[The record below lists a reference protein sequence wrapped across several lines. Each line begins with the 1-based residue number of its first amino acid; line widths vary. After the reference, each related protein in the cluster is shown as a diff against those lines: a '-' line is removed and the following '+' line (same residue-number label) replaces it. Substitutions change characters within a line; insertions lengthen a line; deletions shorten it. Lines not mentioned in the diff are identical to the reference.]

1 MSFLDVNFATRM
13 KIEELYYEW
22 IKENGIAD
30 KPNSVVAFMLC
41 QGWLN
46 EEKIGEDLR
55 KGK

>member
-1 MSFLDVNFATRM
+1 MSFTDVNFTNRK

-22 IKENGIAD
+22 INGKCIAD
-30 KPNSVVAFMLC
+30 KPSSVVAFMLY

>member
-1 MSFLDVNFATRM
+1 MSFLDVNFANRK
-13 KIEELYYEW
+13 KIEALYYEW
-22 IKENGIAD
+22 IKENNIAD
-30 KPNSVVAFMLC
+30 NPNSVVAFMLC

>member
-1 MSFLDVNFATRM
+1 MSFLDVNFANRK

-22 IKENGIAD
+22 INENWIAD
-30 KPNSVVAFMLC
+30 KPSSVVAFMLY